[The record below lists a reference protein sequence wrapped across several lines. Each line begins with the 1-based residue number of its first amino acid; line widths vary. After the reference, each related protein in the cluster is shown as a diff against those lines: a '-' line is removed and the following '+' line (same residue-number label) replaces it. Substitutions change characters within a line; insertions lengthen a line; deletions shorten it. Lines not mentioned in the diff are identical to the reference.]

1 MGKKKTFLGLQGG
14 RTGVRGR
21 ETKRRN
27 NREAEIRK
35 KMDRE
40 GWGGEA
46 VVEERVNS
54 GVYNST
60 RLRYRKHTH
69 KVN

>member
-1 MGKKKTFLGLQGG
+1 MRVVVYTF
-14 RTGVRGR
+14 
-21 ETKRRN
+21 N
-27 NREAEIRK
+27 PINREAEIRK